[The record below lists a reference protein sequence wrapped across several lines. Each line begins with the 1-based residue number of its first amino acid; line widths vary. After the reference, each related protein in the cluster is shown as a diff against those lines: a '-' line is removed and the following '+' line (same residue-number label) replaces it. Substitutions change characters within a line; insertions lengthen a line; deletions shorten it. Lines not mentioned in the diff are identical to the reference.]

1 MSSSG
6 APKSASGSRSNSP
19 ARSGTSRSRAGSTSS
34 AKGKAAAAF
43 FNNAGKQG
51 EKMAFDP
58 ATWAL
63 RPKEG
68 VSKRLELPVE
78 AYFRVSL
85 LPHDD
90 IAT

>member
-1 MSSSG
+1 M
-6 APKSASGSRSNSP
+6 
-19 ARSGTSRSRAGSTSS
+19 
-34 AKGKAAAAF
+34 
-43 FNNAGKQG
+43 NAGKQG

-85 LPHDD
+85 LPHSDKY
-90 IAT
+90 T